1 MADFFQPICDAT
13 LKYRDSKEVVIRKA
27 VITLI
32 PNMAT
37 FDPDRFEE
45 FYLKNCMS
53 YILQS
58 LHKPTDRDIGM
69 SPELTKLT
77 NSLRRIGPYGD
88 AIDWSDETL
97 PGRCCQ
103 DYQRPSAA
111 KRQKNGPIGRTDLSM
126 SCYAHYSGWA
136 DAHQLDARG
145 PRYHVPMGYQRC
157 LVSCSHDYRQSHST
171 TASYH
176 PESVLLMLHGIE
188 LIFRTPTR

>member
-69 SPELTKLT
+69 STQWFKTNKQHTSLWGIWPC
-77 NSLRRIGPYGD
+77 NSLV
-88 AIDWSDETL
+88 E
-97 PGRCCQ
+97 
-103 DYQRPSAA
+103 
-111 KRQKNGPIGRTDLSM
+111 
-126 SCYAHYSGWA
+126 
-136 DAHQLDARG
+136 
-145 PRYHVPMGYQRC
+145 
-157 LVSCSHDYRQSHST
+157 
-171 TASYH
+171 
-176 PESVLLMLHGIE
+176 
-188 LIFRTPTR
+188 

>member
-69 SPELTKLT
+69 SAQLF
-77 NSLRRIGPYGD
+77 
-88 AIDWSDETL
+88 
-97 PGRCCQ
+97 Q
-103 DYQRPSAA
+103 D
-111 KRQKNGPIGRTDLSM
+111 
-126 SCYAHYSGWA
+126 
-136 DAHQLDARG
+136 
-145 PRYHVPMGYQRC
+145 
-157 LVSCSHDYRQSHST
+157 
-171 TASYH
+171 
-176 PESVLLMLHGIE
+176 
-188 LIFRTPTR
+188 